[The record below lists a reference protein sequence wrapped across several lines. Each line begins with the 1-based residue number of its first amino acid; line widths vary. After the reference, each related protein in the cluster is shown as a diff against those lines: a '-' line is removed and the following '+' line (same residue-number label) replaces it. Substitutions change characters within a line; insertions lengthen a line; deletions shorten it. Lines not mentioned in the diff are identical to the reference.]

1 MKLYIFL
8 LTLLLSLL
16 LSNNIKAQDQKLMV
30 FYNLENLF
38 DIYDDPD
45 INDADFL
52 PGSRIDWTGQRYQ
65 RKLDNLTR
73 VLISIDETYLPAI
86 IGVCEVEN
94 EKVLKDLKKQ
104 KKLKRANYKIVHHD
118 SPDERGI
125 DVALLYAGF
134 EFKVLED
141 RPIPVRFP
149 HDPDDRTRDILYVKG
164 VFKEAKKDT
173 VFIFVNHWP
182 SRWGGQEQSEPD
194 RITAARVLRG
204 AIDSI
209 YSYHEKA
216 NIILMG
222 DFNDDPDN
230 TSLLNVLDAQ
240 QVVEEP
246 EDRQLY
252 NLMFPMLKRGE
263 GTLFYNDWDVFD
275 QIIVSGALLNK
286 TEGFRLADTQGK
298 AFKADWMLFE
308 DDRGRKRPNRTA
320 GRSSYY
326 GGYSD
331 HLPVYVYYRT
341 K

>member
-1 MKLYIFL
+1 MKLYIFPLTLL
-8 LTLLLSLL
+8 LTLLLSA
-16 LSNNIKAQDQKLMV
+16 NINAQDQKLMV

-52 PGSRIDWTGQRYQ
+52 PGSRIDWTEQRYQ
-65 RKLDNLTR
+65 RKLDNLTQ
-73 VLISIDETYLPAI
+73 VLTSIDETYLPAI

-94 EKVLKDLKKQ
+94 ERVLKDLKKQ
-104 KKLKRANYKIVHHD
+104 KKLRRANYKIVHHD

-125 DVALLYAGF
+125 DVALLYASF

-141 RPIPVRFP
+141 KAIPVRFP

-173 VFIFVNHWP
+173 VFVFVNHWP
-182 SRWGGQEQSEPD
+182 SRWGGQEKSEPD

-204 AIDSI
+204 VVDSI
-209 YSYHEKA
+209 YNHHRNA

-230 TSLLNVLDAQ
+230 KSLAEVLNAVEPA
-240 QVVEEP
+240 EEP
-246 EDRQLY
+246 EKEQLY

-263 GTLFYNDWDVFD
+263 GTLFYRDWDVFD
-275 QIIVSGALLNK
+275 QIIVSGALLRK
-286 TEGFRLADTQGK
+286 KDGFRLADTQGK

-308 DDRGRKRPNRTA
+308 DDQGRKRPNRTA
-320 GRSSYY
+320 GRSYY

>member
-1 MKLYIFL
+1 MRLYIFL

-16 LSNNIKAQDQKLMV
+16 LSVNINAQDQKLMV

-38 DIYDDPD
+38 DIYDDPA

-52 PGSRIDWTGQRYQ
+52 PGSRIDWTEQRYQ
-65 RKLDNLTR
+65 RKLDNLTQ
-73 VLISIDETYLPAI
+73 VLTSIDETYLPAI

-94 EKVLKDLKKQ
+94 ERVLKDLKKQ
-104 KKLKRANYKIVHHD
+104 KKLRRANYKIVHHD

-125 DVALLYAGF
+125 DVALLYASF

-141 RPIPVRFP
+141 KAIPVRFP

-182 SRWGGQEQSEPD
+182 SRWGGQEKSEPD

-204 AIDSI
+204 VVDSI
-209 YSYHEKA
+209 YSHHKDP
-216 NIILMG
+216 NIVLMG

-230 TSLLNVLDAQ
+230 KSLAEVLNA
-240 QVVEEP
+240 VEPTE
-246 EDRQLY
+246 ELENEQLY

-263 GTLFYNDWDVFD
+263 GTLFYRDWDVFD
-275 QIIVSGALLNK
+275 QIIVSGALLK
-286 TEGFRLADTQGK
+286 KKDGFRLADTQGK

-308 DDRGRKRPNRTA
+308 DDQGRKRPNRTA
-320 GRSSYY
+320 GRSYY

-331 HLPVYVYYRT
+331 HLPVYIYYRT
-341 K
+341 R

>member
-1 MKLYIFL
+1 MKLYIFPMAL
-8 LTLLLSLL
+8 LLLLLLSV
-16 LSNNIKAQDQKLMV
+16 NINAQDQKLMV

-38 DIYDDPD
+38 DIYDDPAV
-45 INDADFL
+45 NDADFL
-52 PGSRIDWTGQRYQ
+52 PGSRIDWTEQRYQ
-65 RKLDNLTR
+65 RKLDNLTQ
-73 VLISIDETYLPAI
+73 VLTSIDETYLPAI

-94 EKVLKDLKKQ
+94 ERVLKDLKKQ
-104 KKLKRANYKIVHHD
+104 KKLRRANYKIVHHD

-141 RPIPVRFP
+141 KAIPVRFP
-149 HDPDDRTRDILYVKG
+149 HDADDRTRDILYVKG

-194 RITAARVLRG
+194 RLTAARVLRG
-204 AIDSI
+204 VVDSI
-209 YSYHEKA
+209 YNHHRNA

-230 TSLLNVLDAQ
+230 KSLAEVLNAVEPT
-240 QVVEEP
+240 EEP
-246 EDRQLY
+246 EKEQLY

-263 GTLFYNDWDVFD
+263 GTLFYRDWDVFD
-275 QIIVSGALLNK
+275 QIIVSGALLK
-286 TEGFRLADTQGK
+286 KKDGFRLADTQGK

-308 DDRGRKRPNRTA
+308 DDQGRKRPNRTA
-320 GRSSYY
+320 GRSYY